1 MGTAESAEGA
11 EEEKIHHRDRR
22 EHRGEEG
29 VVVLVGLSFDP
40 STSSG
45 EPGSGRTGEGV
56 AVEGKR
62 MDSCPVSGYGVT
74 FLRRNDGV
82 GERGFTAESAEGA
95 EEEKIHHRDR
105 REHRGEEECSGC

>member
-1 MGTAESAEGA
+1 
-11 EEEKIHHRDRR
+11 
-22 EHRGEEG
+22 
-29 VVVLVGLSFDP
+29 
-40 STSSG
+40 
-45 EPGSGRTGEGV
+45 
-56 AVEGKR
+56 

-105 REHRGEEECSGC
+105 REHRGGSCIGGIVLRSFDKLRRARLRANGGGDCSGEGEDGFLPRIGVRGDVPSQE

>member
-1 MGTAESAEGA
+1 
-11 EEEKIHHRDRR
+11 
-22 EHRGEEG
+22 
-29 VVVLVGLSFDP
+29 
-40 STSSG
+40 
-45 EPGSGRTGEGV
+45 
-56 AVEGKR
+56 

-105 REHRGEEECSGC
+105 REHREHRGGERGGSCIGGIVLRSFDKLRRARLRVNGSGWENGMGWWYVKG